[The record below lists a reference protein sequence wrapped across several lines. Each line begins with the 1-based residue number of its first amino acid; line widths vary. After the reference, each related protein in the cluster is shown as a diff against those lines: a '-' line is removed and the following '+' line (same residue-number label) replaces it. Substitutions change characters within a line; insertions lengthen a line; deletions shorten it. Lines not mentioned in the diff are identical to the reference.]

1 MAHLLRNLS
10 ATSGVFLN
18 KLGYTERVCS
28 CGHTS
33 EMDIAT
39 TQQNPEPMPNDP
51 VGARLEET
59 AADQP
64 RFDFRSIYQS
74 PAFIPG
80 LLVALGLALV
90 FLPLWPRLIDLW
102 NGEDGYY
109 SHGFIVP
116 LMSVYIVYRS
126 WPRIREIPVKP
137 GYVAVPLLFLTIY
150 AMYPAT
156 YSKIEGLMSVGL
168 LATLM
173 FSAWIVA
180 GFRWM
185 LALTPAILYLG
196 FALPLWHAIINNTT
210 NPLQIISTKVAYYL
224 LKTMGFYV
232 YQSDP
237 TVVYMNSFQLNVDV
251 PCSGLKLLLALSAF
265 TVFFVLIARLKW
277 AANLFMLAMIPFLAI
292 LINGL
297 RIALIGV
304 VGETQGRE
312 AGIAFHDY
320 SGYVTLIICFVVLF
334 KIARILGWKD

>member
-1 MAHLLRNLS
+1 
-10 ATSGVFLN
+10 
-18 KLGYTERVCS
+18 
-28 CGHTS
+28 
-33 EMDIAT
+33 MDIAT
-39 TQQNPEPMPNDP
+39 TNPNPEPIS
-51 VGARLEET
+51 VETGT
-59 AADQP
+59 AAEQTQGRA
-64 RFDFRSIYQS
+64 RFDITSITQS

-80 LLVALGLALV
+80 LLVTIGVALC
-90 FLPLWPRLIDLW
+90 FWPLWSRLYALW

-109 SHGFIVP
+109 SHGYIVP
-116 LMSVYIVYRS
+116 LMSGYIVYRW
-126 WPRIREIPVKP
+126 WPQLKTIPVKP
-137 GYVAVPLLFLTIY
+137 GYAAIPLLLFVLY
-150 AMYPAT
+150 AMYPAN
-156 YSKIEGLMSVGL
+156 YSLIEGLLSVGF

-173 FSAWIVA
+173 LAAWVIA

-185 LALTPAILYLG
+185 LMLTPAILYLG
-196 FALPLWHAIINNTT
+196 FALPLWTAVINNTT

-224 LKTMGFYV
+224 LKMMGFYV

-251 PCSGLKLLLALSAF
+251 PCSGLKLLLALTAF

-277 AANLFMLAMIPFLAI
+277 MANLFMLAMIPVLAI

-312 AGIAFHDY
+312 AGLAFHDY
-320 SGYVTLIICFVVLF
+320 SGYITLIVCFVVLF